1 MRLRLFT
8 TIFAFFTATV
18 MATAGTSA
26 LAALIDES
34 ACYGAMDCY
43 TSIGQWQNPFEKN
56 LQSGYADMGQ
66 QLMAEPELGTSS
78 RSRRSRVSA
87 QDSWLESADTA
98 LDPALDETQSDRL
111 EFDPEVVAFIT
122 DFQKE
127 SFNTPAQNNYA
138 RFNYDKT
145 SGFKQIRLSQEDMDH
160 VRDIVSSSSA
170 SRGSSDVL
178 SAGNPKAKRPPVKPV
193 DSGPFSLQMIIIFHI
208 ALFVIAFIVFK
219 LDRA

>member
-1 MRLRLFT
+1 MQLRFFAF
-8 TIFAFFTATV
+8 FAFFTAV
-18 MATAGTSA
+18 LSNSA
-26 LAALIDES
+26 LAALIDENH
-34 ACYGAMDCY
+34 CYGAADCY
-43 TSIGQWQNPFEKN
+43 SNITQWQNPFENSLKTGYDAMDNN
-56 LQSGYADMGQ
+56 LVDMPDIGDSR
-66 QLMAEPELGTSS
+66 SS
-78 RSRRSRVSA
+78 RRNRRNPVA
-87 QDSWLESADTA
+87 GADTWLESADTA
-98 LDPALDETQSDRL
+98 LDPALDDTQSDRM

-127 SFNTPAQNNYA
+127 SFNAPARHNYA
-138 RFNYDKT
+138 QFNYDKT

-170 SRGSSDVL
+170 SRGSGDVL
-178 SAGNPKAKRPPVKPV
+178 SSGNPKAKRPPVKPV